1 MNPLKALFGRAD
13 VTTRPDLA
21 EFAGAAP
28 GPRML
33 LIDAATPPAAE
44 SVARELSGAVVH
56 RHEPGGTQGLPV
68 LEDDG
73 RRLPTVDGG
82 WERIVLLDAVDG
94 VVHPAFALAVAAEA
108 LSPDGRLVLV
118 QQVAPDDID
127 ARGAWN
133 ALQRLR
139 DARHT
144 WTPTRR
150 QVRAMAGDAGFVRE
164 NEALWD
170 VDERMTESVR
180 PETEELL
187 RTFLAALETSG
198 LVHEGVT
205 SVRRLALVLRP
216 R

>member
-1 MNPLKALFGRAD
+1 MNPLKSLFGRAE
-13 VTTRPDLA
+13 VTPRPDLA
-21 EFAGAAP
+21 EFAGGTP

-33 LIDAATPPAAE
+33 LVDAATPPAAE
-44 SVARELSGAVVH
+44 AAIVAFPGAVLQSHGPDARE
-56 RHEPGGTQGLPV
+56 GLPI

-73 RRLPTVDGG
+73 RRLPATPGG
-82 WERIVLLDAVDG
+82 WDRIVLLDVVDG
-94 VVHPAFALAVAAEA
+94 VVHPAFALTAAAEA
-108 LSPDGRLVLV
+108 LAPDGRLVLL

-139 DARHT
+139 DPRHT

-150 QVRAMAGDAGFVRE
+150 QVRALASDAGFVRE

-170 VDERMTESVR
+170 EDARMTDSVR
-180 PETEELL
+180 PETEALL
-187 RTFLAALETSG
+187 RTYVVALESSG
-198 LVHEGVT
+198 LITDGVT
-205 SVRRLALVLRP
+205 SVRRLGLVLRP